1 MVESAASCAVVILN
15 WNGRSFLEKFLPAL
29 TKHTTSGDIIVADNA
44 SSDDS
49 VAFLDQHYPNI
60 EVIKN
65 DTNGGFAMG
74 YNEALAVLEGRYEYY
89 VLINSDIEVTS
100 GWLEPLLE
108 KVSEEKVAGAQP
120 KVLAYDRKEY
130 FEHAGASGGF
140 IDKNYYPFCRG
151 RIFDE
156 VEKDNGQ
163 YDNEK
168 EIFWT
173 TGACMIIR
181 ARVYHE
187 LGGLDADFF
196 AHMEEIDLCWRA
208 KKRGYSFHVV
218 PASTVY
224 HVGGGTLNYENPR
237 KTFLNF
243 RNSLFMIHKN
253 HEGWLFGKIVY
264 RMILDGIAGIKYLAS
279 FKGKHFTAILKAH
292 FAYYG
297 QLSALNKKRAAIQA
311 QSTVFNKT
319 GFYKASLLWA
329 YFFKGIKSF
338 KALNKRF
345 FVD

>member
-1 MVESAASCAVVILN
+1 MSTAVVILN
-15 WNGRSFLEKFLPAL
+15 WNGRSFLEKFLPSL
-29 TKHTTSGDIIVADNA
+29 IEHTSSADIIVADND
-44 SSDDS
+44 SSDES
-49 VAFLDQHYPNI
+49 VPFLKENYPNLEI
-60 EVIKN
+60 IKN
-65 DTNGGFAMG
+65 QENGGFAKG
-74 YNEALAVLEGRYEYY
+74 YNDAFKVLEDRYEFY
-89 VLINSDIEVTS
+89 VLINSDIEVTA
-100 GWLEPLLE
+100 GWLEPLVK
-108 KVSEEKVAGAQP
+108 KVSQKNVAGAQP
-120 KVLAYDRKEY
+120 KVLAYNRKSR

-140 IDKNYYPFCRG
+140 MDKNYYPFCRG

-156 VEKDNGQ
+156 VEEDKGQ

-181 ARVYHE
+181 AKVYHDLE
-187 LGGLDADFF
+187 GLDADFF

-208 KKRGYSFHVV
+208 KKKGYSFYVV
-218 PASTVY
+218 PQSKVF

-243 RNSLFMIHKN
+243 RNSLYMIHKN
-253 HEGWLFGKIVY
+253 HEGWLFGKIIY
-264 RMILDGIAGIKYLAS
+264 RMILDGIAGVKYLAS
-279 FKGKHFTAILKAH
+279 FKGKHFSAILKAH
-292 FAYYG
+292 FAYYE
-297 QLSALNKKRAAIQA
+297 QLSILNKKRKKIKME
-311 QSTVFNKT
+311 STTFNKT